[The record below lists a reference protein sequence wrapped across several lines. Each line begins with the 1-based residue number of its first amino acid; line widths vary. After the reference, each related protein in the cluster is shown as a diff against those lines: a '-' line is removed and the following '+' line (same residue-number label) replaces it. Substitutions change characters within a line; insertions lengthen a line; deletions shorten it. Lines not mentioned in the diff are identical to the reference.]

1 MSKKIDMALQD
12 LTKFGAISSSSWQ
25 SYTWK
30 NELATQRDRISHH
43 LDEIF
48 SEAETEHNPFHMIE
62 RSVGVAAVCMRRLLE
77 CRLVTD
83 RFRDSQIEVHCVR
96 RKTDSPWR
104 EPFIRNTAGEIFQ
117 NYDLTGRQPERQS
130 PKLISD
136 KLLHA
141 RVIAVVVGSAYLP
154 DGLLIASD
162 TQRKHHLLHFT
173 SAEFA
178 DLLNV
183 FLNDLVRSEVDGFVT
198 IDGVIHTDKVYAKR
212 D

>member
-1 MSKKIDMALQD
+1 MSKKIDIAFQD
-12 LTKFGAISSSSWQ
+12 SMKLGAISHSSWQ

-30 NELATQRDRISHH
+30 NELAEQRDRISQH

-48 SEAETEHNPFHMIE
+48 SEAEIEHDPFHMIE

-83 RFRDSQIEVHCVR
+83 LLRDSQIEVHCVR

-104 EPFIRNTAGEIFQ
+104 EPFIRDTAGEIFQ

-141 RVIAVVVGSAYLP
+141 RVIAVVVGSAFLP

-178 DLLNV
+178 DFLSV